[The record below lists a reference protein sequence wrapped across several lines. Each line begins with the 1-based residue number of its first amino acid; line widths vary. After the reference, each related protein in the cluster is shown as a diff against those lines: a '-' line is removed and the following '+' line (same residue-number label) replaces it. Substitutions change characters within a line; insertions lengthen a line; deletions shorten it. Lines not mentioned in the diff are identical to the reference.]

1 MARACLSGAHGS
13 ALFYPVGVYIFY
25 GKVCV
30 YETLCQMY
38 NAKLCF
44 NFSKKF
50 VMFDSEAAEDPT
62 DHVVLEKTIW
72 A

>member
-1 MARACLSGAHGS
+1 VLCSIQL
-13 ALFYPVGVYIFY
+13 VYIYFTE
-25 GKVCV
+25 KCV

-62 DHVVLEKTIW
+62 DHVVLEKTNLDSKKIFFK
-72 A
+72 